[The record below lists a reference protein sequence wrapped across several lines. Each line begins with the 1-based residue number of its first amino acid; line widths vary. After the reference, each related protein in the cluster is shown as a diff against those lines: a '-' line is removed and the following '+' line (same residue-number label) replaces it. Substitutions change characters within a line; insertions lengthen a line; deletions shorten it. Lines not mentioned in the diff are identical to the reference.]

1 MKFLGRDPTESSL
14 PASDSA
20 PSEGEGE
27 TGGAGRIFSIF
38 PAQTQKQRIRRVCLT
53 IKMHKM
59 IPLKKIY

>member
-14 PASDSA
+14 PASDSV

-38 PAQTQKQRIRRVCLT
+38 PAHTQK
-53 IKMHKM
+53 HKELDM
-59 IPLKKIY
+59 FV